1 MGNFYWYRRLHSV
14 HVRWRS
20 APLPAMSRSA
30 PLLLLAGALLTV
42 CGMCHCWSYK
52 GNVWHNSIWLEHASG
67 VFHMQSR
74 HGRYKLDY
82 KSARAVCKY
91 EEARIATLK
100 ELRKAQKIGLHQ
112 CVAGWLAGRR
122 VAYPVIKPS
131 KNCGFGKVGLVNYGI
146 RLNRSELWDTYC
158 YRKEDLQCGGKYRE
172 QQRTFTSPDYPGYR
186 NGQTCQWFIHVPIK
200 KRIRLTFKDFNLEPD
215 PYCESDYVEVHDSYD
230 DTFGFLGRFCS
241 DEKPPNIISTGN
253 VLTVTFHSDASRTA
267 RGFIAH
273 YKAVN
278 STLVND

>member
-100 ELRKAQKIGLHQ
+100 ELRKAQKI
-112 CVAGWLAGRR
+112 
-122 VAYPVIKPS
+122 
-131 KNCGFGKVGLVNYGI
+131 
-146 RLNRSELWDTYC
+146 
-158 YRKEDLQCGGKYRE
+158 DLQCGGKYRE